1 MCGIAG
7 YLSRKSDVNTD
18 VLSKMCE
25 VMHHRG
31 PDDYGLWLSENQQIG
46 FCHKRLSIIDTSING
61 HQPMTSSTGRFIIVF
76 NGEIYNH
83 LELRKELSLA
93 GHNISYKSSSD
104 TETLLHC
111 FELWGVEQ
119 TAKKTVG
126 MFAFAVYDKGK
137 NVILLGRDRFGE
149 KPLYYGLQGN
159 YFYFASELKS
169 IRANPY
175 FVAEIDTYALKEFVK
190 RSYVPSPY
198 SIYKGIN
205 KLKPGYLL
213 SISLKDVNYTLAEI
227 QYWNLFEVAKNGLN
241 KPFQGSES
249 EAIINLDSKI
259 SDAVSS
265 QQLSDVPIGAFL
277 SGGID
282 SSLIASVMQSQFSTP
297 INTFTI
303 GFNENSFNEAIY
315 AKEVAKYLGTNH
327 NELYVSP
334 KDAMNVI
341 PDLATMYDEPFADS
355 SQLPTYLLSRMAKQH
370 VTVCLSGDGGDELF
384 GGYNRYIQGVRFK
397 KYPQSLKKVI
407 YGILSQLTPAQFNL
421 VYDKLTPLLP
431 SSYRSSNP
439 ANHIQKIISILNL
452 ENDWEI
458 YERLTTFSFSDNII
472 IKGESQLN
480 NTISNLFDVKLR
492 DIGFENKMMIADSLT
507 YLTDDILCKVDR
519 AAMSV
524 SLETRVPFLDHR
536 LVEFAWELPLHMK
549 IRNGKGKW
557 ILRELL
563 NKYIPPSLID
573 RPKMGFAMPIDIWLR
588 NDLKDWAES
597 LLNEKKIKEDGI
609 FNSNEIKEIW
619 NIHQSGKKG
628 LQSELW
634 NILIFQ
640 SWKEQWL

>member
-7 YLSRKSDVNTD
+7 YLSKKSDVNKD
-18 VLSKMCE
+18 VLSKICE

-31 PDDYGLWLSENQQIG
+31 PDDYGIWISENQQIG
-46 FCHKRLSIIDTSING
+46 FCHKRLSIIDTSSNG
-61 HQPMTSSTGRFIIVF
+61 HQPMTSATGRFIIVF

-83 LELRKELSLA
+83 LELRKELNLA

-111 FELWGVEQ
+111 FELWGVEK
-119 TAKKTVG
+119 TAKKTLG
-126 MFAFAVYDKGK
+126 MFAFAVYDKEK
-137 NVILLGRDRFGE
+137 NVILLVRDRFGE
-149 KPLYYGLQGN
+149 KPLYYGLQDN
-159 YFYFASELKS
+159 HFYFASELKS

-175 FVAEIDTYALKEFVK
+175 FVAEIDNYALQEFIK
-190 RSYVPSPY
+190 YSYVPSPY
-198 SIYKGIN
+198 SIYKGIK
-205 KLKPGYLL
+205 KLKPGYVL
-213 SISLKDVNYTLAEI
+213 SISLKDVNYTLSEI
-227 QYWNLFEVAKNGLN
+227 QYWNFFEVAKNGIN
-241 KPFQGSES
+241 KPFQGSDS

-282 SSLIASVMQSQFSTP
+282 SSLIASVMQSQCSTP

-315 AKEVAKYLGTNH
+315 AKEVAKHLGTNH
-327 NELYVSP
+327 NEIYVSP
-334 KDAMNVI
+334 QDAMNII

-370 VTVCLSGDGGDELF
+370 VTVCLSGDAGDELF

-397 KYPQSLKKVI
+397 KYPQPLKKAI
-407 YGILSQLTPAQFNL
+407 YAILSQLTPAQFNL
-421 VYDKLTPLLP
+421 VYDKLKPLLP
-431 SSYRSSNP
+431 SSFRSSNP
-439 ANHIQKIISILNL
+439 GSHIQKIVSILNL
-452 ENDWEI
+452 TNDWEI
-458 YERLTTFSFSDNII
+458 YERLTTFSFSSNII
-472 IKGESQLN
+472 IKGQSHLN
-480 NTISNLFDVKLR
+480 NTISNLFNEKLR
-492 DIGFENKMMIADSLT
+492 NIEFANKMMIADSLT

-524 SLETRVPFLDHR
+524 SLETRVPFLDYR
-536 LVEFAWELPLHMK
+536 LVEFAWRLPLHMK

-573 RPKMGFAMPIDIWLR
+573 RPKMGFAIPIDIWLK
-588 NDLKDWAES
+588 NELKDWAES
-597 LLNEKKIKEDGI
+597 LLNEKRIKEDGI

-619 NIHQSGKKG
+619 NNHQSGEKG